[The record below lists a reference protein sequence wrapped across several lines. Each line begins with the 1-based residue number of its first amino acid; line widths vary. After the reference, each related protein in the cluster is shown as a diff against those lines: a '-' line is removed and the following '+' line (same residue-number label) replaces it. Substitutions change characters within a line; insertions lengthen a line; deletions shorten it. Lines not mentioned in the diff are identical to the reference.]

1 MIRYNEADEYLLL
14 INMYLFNKH
23 DQVVT
28 ILFNILFN
36 ILFSILFNIFLN
48 MEVKVSLTDPICVL
62 QLQRKIYYLL
72 LRNESMKLA
81 FLVCRI
87 INFYI

>member
-1 MIRYNEADEYLLL
+1 MIRYNEADKYLLL

-23 DQVVT
+23 DQVAT
-28 ILFNILFN
+28 ILFN

-62 QLQRKIYYLL
+62 
-72 LRNESMKLA
+72 
-81 FLVCRI
+81 
-87 INFYI
+87 